1 MVETV
6 TLTNTQ
12 PSPTLEQSAQA
23 LEPNSQAKQ
32 ETQTTEVKSEISD
45 RPNWLPDKFN
55 NVEDLAK
62 AYKELEQKFSSKQSP
77 KDMKIDANTNTQPN
91 KLEKFYDEYAQSGEL
106 SENSFQE
113 LEKLGFDRNLV
124 NAYIEGQ
131 RAVSDKNDNAIMA
144 TVGGED
150 NYKNMVQ
157 WASEN
162 LEATEIDTFNNL
174 LTNGSLE
181 QIQLAVAG
189 VNARYRNGTREPSL
203 LSGSKSS
210 GSLGYQSVAE
220 MLSDMNNP
228 KYNAD
233 PAFRKSVED
242 KIKLSSVV

>member
-12 PSPTLEQSAQA
+12 ASPTLEQSAQE
-23 LEPNSQAKQ
+23 LETNLQAKQ

-62 AYKELEQKFSSKQSP
+62 AYKELEQKFSTKQSP
-77 KDMKIDANTNTQPN
+77 KDMKIDTDTNIQSN
-91 KLEKFYDEYAQSGEL
+91 KLEKFYDEYAQSGEI
-106 SENSFQE
+106 SENSFKE

-124 NAYIEGQ
+124 NAYIQGQ
-131 RAVSDKNDNAIMA
+131 RAISDKNDASIMA

-162 LEATEIDTFNNL
+162 LEASEIDTFNDL

-189 VNARYRNGTREPSL
+189 VNARYRNGTREPNL
-203 LSGSKSS
+203 LSGSKSNA
-210 GSLGYQSVAE
+210 SLGYQSVAE